1 MELGLRSRMLT
12 VGRRMAAPPESAW
25 RVLTDLDAWP
35 RWGPSVQRAELDGG
49 GPLALG
55 SRGRVWTPV
64 GLSLPFVVTEF
75 ERGREW
81 AWHVAGVP
89 ATRHSV
95 TPDGDGCRVTFGVP
109 IWAPAYLAVCAVALK
124 RIEDLAVSA
133 P

>member
-1 MELGLRSRMLT
+1 MELGLRNRMLT

-95 TPDGDGCRVTFGVP
+95 APDGDGCRVTFGVP

>member
-1 MELGLRSRMLT
+1 MLT

-25 RVLTDLDAWP
+25 QVLTDLDAWP
-35 RWGPSVQRAELDGG
+35 RWGPSVRRAELDDG